1 MTTPTQP
8 RSVNRVVDSAL
19 AVEGGGFVVRRPFVE
34 LDSSVTDPFLLLDEM
49 GPVDYAPGEA
59 VGAPDHPHR
68 GFETVT
74 YMLSGGFQH
83 RDSTGGG
90 GVIRAGDTQWMTAGA
105 GLVHSELP
113 VEEIMRDG
121 GRVHGLQL
129 WVNLPRADKL
139 APPQYQLITSDEVTA
154 FDAADGGAHVK
165 LIAGDIGDHRGPG
178 ATHTP
183 ITYAHSTLRPGA
195 QLELPWARDFNAL
208 VYVLN
213 GTGTVGPDA
222 QPISAGQLAVYGDDG
237 DSIAVTA
244 GDDTLEV
251 VLLGGRPIREP
262 IAWYGPFVMNTKAE
276 IIQAIDDFESGALG
290 SIPPLASTP

>member
-1 MTTPTQP
+1 MA
-8 RSVNRVVDSAL
+8 RVVDSAL
-19 AVEGGGFVVRRPFVE
+19 AVEGGGFVVRRPFVQ
-34 LDSSVTDPFLLLDEM
+34 LDTEVTDPFLLLDEM
-49 GPVDYAPGEA
+49 GPVVYKPGEA
-59 VGAPDHPHR
+59 IGAPDHPHR

-74 YMLSGGFQH
+74 YMLDGGFQH

-113 VEEIMRDG
+113 IEEIMRDG

-129 WVNLPRADKL
+129 WVNLPRTDKL
-139 APPQYQLITSDEVTA
+139 TPPQYQLITADEVTE
-154 FDAADGGAHVK
+154 FDTDDGRAHVK
-165 LIAGDIGDHRGPG
+165 LIAGDIGDHHGPG

-183 ITYAHSTLRPGA
+183 ITYAHATLQPRA
-195 QLELPWARDFNAL
+195 QLALPWPREFNAL
-208 VYVLN
+208 VYVLDGN
-213 GTGTVGPDA
+213 GVVGPDRT
-222 QPISAGQLAVYGDDG
+222 PIAAGQLAVYGDG
-237 DSIAVTA
+237 DSITVAA
-244 GDDTLEV
+244 GEDEPLVV

-290 SIPPLASTP
+290 SIPPLASTS